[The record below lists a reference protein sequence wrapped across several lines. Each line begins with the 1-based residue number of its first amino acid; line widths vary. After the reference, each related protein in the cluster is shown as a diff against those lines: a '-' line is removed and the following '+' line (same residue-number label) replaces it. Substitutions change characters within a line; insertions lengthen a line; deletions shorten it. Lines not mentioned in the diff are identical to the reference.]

1 MSNRRQ
7 PARQARTNPPR
18 NAASATRPFGGQG
31 SLLGQLD
38 DRAAANASPGF
49 FPAITHFTDSISAL
63 PKEMIRH
70 YTMLKEV
77 DAKICGPED
86 TLKQLVNAALKAPVP
101 PRKYPV
107 SGRNP
112 EHYSNT
118 ATGANPSAA
127 GSVSGNTGHAV
138 LSHEETNSQ
147 QGAPT
152 PLDIAEFSRRQLFLQ
167 LRVVMGEM
175 LTTLDE
181 KNHVMSTATDA
192 LNKQLKRCESSFP
205 HINEEISEE
214 TRLGNPRHWAYLDK
228 TAEKKGTTAGERT
241 RRDAAAANNLASSA
255 ALTQEGELA
264 ALRSEARRE
273 AVAARKQ
280 RAQHVD
286 SDFDDSR
293 VPKKP
298 AAQTKSRKAAD
309 VIPISNA
316 SGLGI
321 TNGQSGSGNN
331 PPSKRRRV
339 EKPVSAGI
347 ISGMSMERSL
357 SGVYG
362 TTATTGRGG
371 VSPRETPAAET
382 AKKRGRAGTITNG
395 TGRRRWVTER
405 LLIYLAN
412 LNLHLQNRHKRFS
425 RQLPA
430 YCIITCRQYVRCRS

>member
-1 MSNRRQ
+1 MSGRRQ
-7 PARQARTNPPR
+7 PTRQARTNPPR
-18 NAASATRPFGGQG
+18 NAASATRPFGGRG
-31 SLLGQLD
+31 SLLGQQD

-86 TLKQLVNAALKAPVP
+86 TLKQLMNATLKAPVP
-101 PRKYPV
+101 PRKYPA

-118 ATGANPSAA
+118 ATRANPSTA
-127 GSVSGNTGHAV
+127 GSVSGNAPLGV

-147 QGAPT
+147 HGAPT

-167 LRVVMGEM
+167 LRMVMGEM

-205 HINEEISEE
+205 YIKDEISEE

-241 RRDAAAANNLASSA
+241 RRDAAAANNLAASA

-293 VPKKP
+293 GAKKP
-298 AAQTKSRKAAD
+298 PAQPKSRKVAD
-309 VIPISNA
+309 LNSIANG

-321 TNGQSGSGNN
+321 TGGQPASITN
-331 PPSKRRRV
+331 PPNKRRRV

-357 SGVYG
+357 SAVYG
-362 TTATTGRGG
+362 TTAATGRGG
-371 VSPRETPAAET
+371 GASPRETPAVET
-382 AKKRGRAGTITNG
+382 AKKRARAGTVTNG
-395 TGRRRWVTER
+395 TTRRR
-405 LLIYLAN
+405 
-412 LNLHLQNRHKRFS
+412 
-425 RQLPA
+425 
-430 YCIITCRQYVRCRS
+430 